1 MFSDPKTARSP
12 VSRLI
17 IMNHHIS
24 MSEIKLQNEEV
35 QRAAKQN
42 LEKGERWHKKLGVK
56 EIVFGFQDNS
66 IAILA
71 LLAGVIGG
79 SLQRG
84 QILLAGLAAVIAGA
98 ISVAIG
104 DYVSSKSEVEYFE
117 SEISRENLEI
127 QDNSPVEREEVR
139 QIYMKKA
146 QFTENELSNIENRI
160 TSDNKAWLDT
170 MAKEE
175 LGIVRERFVHPL
187 KVALIMMV
195 AETVGGLVPLSP
207 LLFTQNI
214 MLGFIAAIIVTFASL
229 FVIGVWKTTFTGKNK
244 LFSGMEMIVAGVIA
258 TVIPYLIG
266 SYLASITVTF

>member
-1 MFSDPKTARSP
+1 MQSEDIQRTAR
-12 VSRLI
+12 L
-17 IMNHHIS
+17 
-24 MSEIKLQNEEV
+24 
-35 QRAAKQN
+35 N
-42 LEKGERWHKKLGVK
+42 LVKGEKWHKKLSVK

-71 LLAGVIGG
+71 VLAGVIGG
-79 SLQRG
+79 SLQHG

-117 SEISRENLEI
+117 AEINRESLEI

-146 QFTENELSNIENRI
+146 PFTESELSIIDSRI
-160 TSDNKAWLDT
+160 TSNKKAWLDT

-175 LGIVRERFVHPL
+175 LGIFRERFVHPL
-187 KVALIMMV
+187 KVAFIMMV
-195 AETVGGLVPLSP
+195 AETVGGLVPLAP

-214 MLGFIAAIIVTFASL
+214 GTGFIAAIIVTFSAL
-229 FVIGVWKTTFTGKNK
+229 FTIGVWKTTFTRKNK
-244 LFSGMEMIVAGVIA
+244 LMSGIEMVVAGIVATI
-258 TVIPYLIG
+258 IPYYIG
-266 SYLASITVTF
+266 SILASITVSF

>member
-1 MFSDPKTARSP
+1 MQS
-12 VSRLI
+12 
-17 IMNHHIS
+17 
-24 MSEIKLQNEEV
+24 EEV
-35 QRAAKQN
+35 QRVARQN

-146 QFTENELSNIENRI
+146 QFTESELSSIENRI
-160 TSDNKAWLDT
+160 TSDKKAWLDT

-187 KVALIMMV
+187 KVALIMMI

-214 MLGFIAAIIVTFASL
+214 MNGFIAAIIVTFASL
-229 FVIGVWKTTFTGKNK
+229 FAIGVWKTSFTGKNK

-266 SYLASITVTF
+266 SYLASITVSF

>member
-1 MFSDPKTARSP
+1 MQS
-12 VSRLI
+12 
-17 IMNHHIS
+17 
-24 MSEIKLQNEEV
+24 EEV
-35 QRAAKQN
+35 QRTARQN
-42 LEKGERWHKKLGVK
+42 LEKGERWHKKIGIK

-146 QFTENELSNIENRI
+146 QFTESELSSIENRI
-160 TSDNKAWLDT
+160 TSDKKAWLDT

-214 MLGFIAAIIVTFASL
+214 MTGFIAAIIVTFASL
-229 FVIGVWKTTFTGKNK
+229 FAIGVWKTTFTGKNK
-244 LFSGMEMIVAGVIA
+244 LFSGVEMIVAGVIA

-266 SYLASITVTF
+266 SYLASITITF

>member
-1 MFSDPKTARSP
+1 VQ
-12 VSRLI
+12 VSAIIEEKRLQTE
-17 IMNHHIS
+17 N
-24 MSEIKLQNEEV
+24 V
-35 QRAAKQN
+35 QKIAKQN

-71 LLAGVIGG
+71 VLAGVIGG

-117 SEISRENLEI
+117 AEINRESLEI

-146 QFTENELSNIENRI
+146 PFTESELSVIDNRI
-160 TSDNKAWLDT
+160 TSDKKAWLDT

-175 LGIVRERFVHPL
+175 LGIVRERFVHPF

-195 AETVGGLVPLSP
+195 AETVGGLVPLAP
-207 LLFTQNI
+207 LLVTQNI
-214 MLGFIAAIIVTFASL
+214 RIVAQKNASAR
-229 FVIGVWKTTFTGKNK
+229 IKTTVTTISSVVGSLMTVYPRKV
-244 LFSGMEMIVAGVIA
+244 LEVYDLHMIQ
-258 TVIPYLIG
+258 IPQRIVRQLIFYLPD
-266 SYLASITVTF
+266 

>member
-1 MFSDPKTARSP
+1 
-12 VSRLI
+12 LQ
-17 IMNHHIS
+17 
-24 MSEIKLQNEEV
+24 SEEIRKL
-35 QRAAKQN
+35 ALQN
-42 LEKGERWHKKLGVK
+42 LEKGEKWHKKLGIK

-79 SLQRG
+79 SLPRV

-104 DYVSSKSEVEYFE
+104 DYISSKSEVEYFE
-117 SEISRENLEI
+117 AEISRESLET
-127 QDNSPVEREEVR
+127 QNNSPVEREEVR

-146 QFTENELSNIENRI
+146 AFTDSELSIIENRI
-160 TSDNKAWLDT
+160 VSDQKAWLDT

-175 LGIVRERFVHPL
+175 LGIVRERFVHPV

-195 AETVGGLVPLSP
+195 AESVGGLVPLVP
-207 LLFTQNI
+207 LLFTPDI
-214 MLGFIAAIIVTFASL
+214 GVGFIAAIIVTFLAL
-229 FVIGVWKTTFTGKNK
+229 FVIGIWKTSFTGKNK
-244 LFSGMEMIVAGVIA
+244 LRSGIEMVVAGIVA

-266 SYLASITVTF
+266 NYLASIATSF